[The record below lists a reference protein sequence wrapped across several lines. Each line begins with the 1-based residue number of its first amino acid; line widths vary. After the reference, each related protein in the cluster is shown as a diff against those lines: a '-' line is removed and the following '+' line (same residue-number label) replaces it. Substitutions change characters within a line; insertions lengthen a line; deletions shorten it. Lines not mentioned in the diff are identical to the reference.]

1 MRCRV
6 EITDSAPREEYNR
19 PVSYHN
25 FVESGEGRTAG
36 AVKVTGIQAQRKVWT
51 GGEVPVYVTVTN
63 YLDHE
68 KVANVVLQDY
78 TKNVLIGEREL
89 IIPAQTAK
97 TLTFYWKTRGF
108 NLGEHVLHAE
118 AVTDPEPYY
127 EYDRISSSRIE
138 QTDRLDSDEGYPAPR
153 RDSELQGIIS
163 EAEEIL
169 RRVDREWDE
178 ATSARDRASAEADR
192 ILNDADEQAYEQR
205 RQAHLAAEEKA
216 QAILDDAC
224 QQAEGILN
232 DAEAIKRRA
241 EDYNMKIEAEAAEH
255 STEMW
260 EQLRLKAE
268 GEAQQIKDEAVRNAE
283 ELMEE
288 VRKQLEAARTI
299 RELAKELSGIATDS
313 DELILADDEPAA
325 GEQVD
330 DEPLDNEPLDD
341 GMLPKDPGGFAGFYR
356 RHRPAPAAD
365 TPAESDTDGD
375 NGPDTE
381 PRAELEDENEPETGT
396 DDGTNQAA
404 ATDPQAELEEASQT
418 QPETAPGIR
427 WGWGWRW
434 QHVVIALALV
444 AAAVMLSIG
453 VISLG

>member
-6 EITDSAPREEYNR
+6 EITDSAPREEYRR

-25 FVESGEGRTAG
+25 FIESGEGRTTG
-36 AVKVTGIQAQRKVWT
+36 GVRVTGIQAQRKVWT

-78 TKNVLIGEREL
+78 TKNVLVGEREL
-89 IIPAQTAK
+89 ILPAQTAK

-108 NLGEHVLHAE
+108 SLGEHVLHAE
-118 AVTDPEPYY
+118 AVSDPEPYY
-127 EYDRISSSRIE
+127 EYDHLSSSRIE
-138 QTDRLDSDEGYPAPR
+138 QTSQMDRDEGYPAPR

-169 RRVDREWDE
+169 RRVDQEWEE
-178 ATSARDRASAEADR
+178 ASSAHDRASAEADR
-192 ILNDADEQAYEQR
+192 ILNEADEQAYEQR

-224 QQAEGILN
+224 QQAENILS
-232 DAEAIKRRA
+232 DAEAVRKRADDYRA
-241 EDYNMKIEAEAAEH
+241 SIDAEAAEH

-260 EQLRLKAE
+260 EQLRQQAE
-268 GEAQQIKDEAVRNAE
+268 GEAQQIRDEAVRNAE
-283 ELMEE
+283 ALMEE
-288 VRKQLEAARTI
+288 VRQQLEAAKTI
-299 RELAKELSGIATDS
+299 RELARELSGIAADS
-313 DELILADDEPAA
+313 DELILTDDEPAA
-325 GEQVD
+325 
-330 DEPLDNEPLDD
+330 DEPVSDEPQDD

-356 RHRPAPAAD
+356 RHRPAAPE
-365 TPAESDTDGD
+365 TEAESDESEAETETDAG
-375 NGPDTE
+375 
-381 PRAELEDENEPETGT
+381 PRAGLENDAGPE
-396 DDGTNQAA
+396 AVA
-404 ATDPQAELEEASQT
+404 EESSATMPEDELEEAAET
-418 QPETAPGIR
+418 RPEPAPR
-427 WGWGWRW
+427 KRRGWNWRW
-434 QHVVIALALV
+434 YHVVVALALV